1 MLKHYHVFWQQ
12 NCFRARSEFCEM
24 FDVEKAYLF
33 QKRSFVLCLF
43 ELLHTVLKL
52 LVELLHSNIRMQ
64 NLED

>member
-1 MLKHYHVFWQQ
+1 
-12 NCFRARSEFCEM
+12 
-24 FDVEKAYLF
+24 
-33 QKRSFVLCLF
+33 LCLF